1 VVDRI
6 ARGATLPVLT
16 DRDYMDRALFLAQRG
31 RGRTSPNPM
40 VGAVVVSAD
49 GVVVGHGYHQRAGE
63 AHAEVHAL
71 DMAGLYARGG
81 TLYSTLEPC
90 SHMGRTGPCV
100 VRIVEAGIS
109 RVVAAVVDPNPRVS
123 GRGFA
128 FLEAH
133 GVQVDV
139 GHGKDAATMLNQPF
153 FTLMRQRRP
162 FVILKAAISQDGF
175 IAASPGRPTRLTSPA
190 ADRHAQ
196 RLRAEIDAIGVGVGT
211 IIADDPLLTSRGA
224 YRERPL
230 TRVIFDRE
238 LRTPPTAR
246 ILSTPDA
253 GPVVIVTVRASAEH
267 VDRRI
272 ALEAR
277 GAQVAVA
284 ANGTMRAALDCLGER
299 DLSSL
304 LLEGGA
310 AVHCAA
316 WQEGV
321 VDYVRLYVTPHVL
334 GGGGVPFL
342 TKCRFSTT
350 ALAERHVV
358 PLGPDVLIE
367 GYVHGP
373 H

>member
-1 VVDRI
+1 
-6 ARGATLPVLT
+6 LQQVLT

-49 GVVVGHGYHQRAGE
+49 EVVVGHGYHHRAGE

-71 DMAGLYARGG
+71 DMAGAHARGG

-123 GRGFA
+123 GQGFA

-133 GVQVDV
+133 GVRVEV
-139 GHGKDAATMLNQPF
+139 GPGKDAATLLNQPF

-175 IAASPGRPTRLTSPA
+175 IAATPGRPTRLTSAA

-246 ILSTPDA
+246 IFSVPDA
-253 GPVVIVTVRASAEH
+253 GPVVIVTVRASAENRE
-267 VDRRI
+267 RRV

-310 AVHCAA
+310 AVQCAA

-321 VDYVRLYVTPHVL
+321 VDYVRIYVTPHVL
-334 GGGGVPFL
+334 GKGGVPFL
-342 TKCRFSTT
+342 TECSFSTM
-350 ALAERHVV
+350 ALGERRVV